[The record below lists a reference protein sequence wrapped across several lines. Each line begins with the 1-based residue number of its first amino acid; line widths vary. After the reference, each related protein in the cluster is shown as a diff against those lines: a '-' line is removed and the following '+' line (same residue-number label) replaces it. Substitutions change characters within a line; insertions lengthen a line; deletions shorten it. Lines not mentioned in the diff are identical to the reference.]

1 MPLLPENMSVEQ
13 PISHKLGPIVPLTEK
28 DMCDLSEI
36 RNRSSPKSMNL
47 YEKHLPNNE
56 SLELESETFADRSDE
71 DFEDTKNE
79 SDENST
85 EENEE
90 ENEDNEEIE
99 ENDEIELN
107 EDLVEE
113 PGDNEEIEKN
123 GDSEQIEDNEE
134 NEENGDIEEMEENER
149 NEGIDESEEHEGNE
163 EIEETDEEN
172 EEREENMQLDDLEGA
187 VLMVTDGNQILIQ
200 QGIIEDENENSNQE
214 YVYSALRYSTEEDSD
229 DARK

>member
-56 SLELESETFADRSDE
+56 SLELESETFANRSDE

-107 EDLVEE
+107 EDIEE

-123 GDSEQIEDNEE
+123 GDSEQVEE

-149 NEGIDESEEHEGNE
+149 NEEIDGSEEHE

-172 EEREENMQLDDLEGA
+172 EEREGNMQLDDLEGA

>member
-1 MPLLPENMSVEQ
+1 MMPLLPENMPVEQ

-28 DMCDLSEI
+28 DMCDLSKI

-107 EDLVEE
+107 EDLEE
-113 PGDNEEIEKN
+113 PGDNQEIEKN
-123 GDSEQIEDNEE
+123 GDSELVEDNEE

-200 QGIIEDENENSNQE
+200 QGIIEDENESSNQE